1 MVVMLMVGVVMVG
14 GLGRWEGVGVVVM
27 VVVVQGGGK
36 SFRLEEQPCVSAN
49 WKLSNRRW

>member
-1 MVVMLMVGVVMVG
+1 MVVMVGVVMVG
-14 GLGRWEGVGVVVM
+14 GWVDGRGVGVVVM